1 MKTLA
6 LLVALALAR
15 GENRL
20 WFVDVELE
28 GPGAELVLDCGADGA
43 TRVPG
48 PFLAGEQ
55 RTLCVPVPARSPLGG
70 AGLGAVPLPRVEL
83 RGAPGGA
90 GSARVRGW
98 SAEQPAAELERRV
111 GALLARPRPPG
122 PGAHAGPSVAELLL
136 LFVAGVLALRWRRR
150 LVPCALVGLGA
161 GALGFALARRDV
173 GERAVVAV
181 QELDLGTGAGLAL
194 EVYVARDELAL
205 PRAERL
211 EVVPAGH
218 ALELEARDGAWRA
231 RARGAELQA
240 LSAGDGAALAL
251 LDPAD
256 NGWRDLALA
265 WTRDAGGV
273 WRARGAWPRG
283 AALERGE
290 PGAGAP
296 GWLASAL
303 PPGRGVL
310 VGRLAEPEEG
320 VSAAWVRCVGFE
332 AGDGEGAD
340 GD

>member
-1 MKTLA
+1 VKTLA

-48 PFLAGEQ
+48 PFLAGEH
-55 RTLCVPVPARSPLGG
+55 RSLCVPVPARSPLGVE
-70 AGLGAVPLPRVEL
+70 ALGSVPLPSVEL
-83 RGAPGGA
+83 RGDPGGA
-90 GSARVRGW
+90 GSAHVRGW
-98 SAEQPAAELERRV
+98 SAEQPGAELERRV
-111 GALLARPRPPG
+111 GALLTRPRPPA
-122 PGAHAGPSVAELLL
+122 PGAHAGPSAAELLI

-150 LVPCALVGLGA
+150 LVPCVLVGLGA
-161 GALGFALARRDV
+161 GALGFALARRDA
-173 GERAVVAV
+173 GERAVVLV
-181 QELDLGTGAGLAL
+181 QELDLGSGLAL
-194 EVYVARDELAL
+194 EVRVARDELAL
-205 PRAERL
+205 ARTERL

-218 ALELEARDGAWRA
+218 ALLLEARAGAWRA
-231 RARGAELQA
+231 RARGAELQS
-240 LSAGDGAALAL
+240 LSAVNGPAAER
-251 LDPAD
+251 LDPAR
-256 NGWRDLALA
+256 NGWRDLARA
-265 WTRDAGGV
+265 WTRDAAGV
-273 WRARGAWPRG
+273 WRARGAWNVG
-283 AALERGE
+283 AALETGE

-310 VGRLAEPEEG
+310 VGRLAEAEEG

-332 AGDGEGAD
+332 AEDGEGAD